1 MTIYTVVPEEQV
13 FAEAPPSL
21 SQVFEVQYQGVP
33 LQVNYQGGRAFRVD
47 RILSTDP
54 ADYLNQS
61 VQPGVFLP
69 VIHFEN

>member
-1 MTIYTVVPEEQV
+1 VTIYTIVPEEQI
-13 FAEAPPSL
+13 FAEAAPSL

-33 LQVNYQGGRAFRVD
+33 LQVHYQGGRSFRVD
-47 RILSTDP
+47 RVLSTDP

-69 VIHFEN
+69 VIQSEN